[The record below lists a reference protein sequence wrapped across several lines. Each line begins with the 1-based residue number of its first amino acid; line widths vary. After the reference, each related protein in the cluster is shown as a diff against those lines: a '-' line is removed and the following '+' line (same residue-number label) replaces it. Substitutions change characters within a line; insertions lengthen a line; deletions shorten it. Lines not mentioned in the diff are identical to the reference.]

1 MILFAW
7 DKKEIKK
14 YRNIGF
20 FMPLART
27 PVISIMG

>member
-1 MILFAW
+1 MKLKDNIDF
-7 DKKEIKK
+7 KELEK
-14 YRNIGF
+14 IG